1 MRVPGKNIAALGLL
15 LLLAIPL
22 IFSITVVI
30 KQKVLQYQRRA
41 RFETEILQTIK
52 ISPEKFHWIKP
63 EKEILV
69 DGKMFDVKSYHKEGD
84 KISVTGFFDHKEEKM
99 VNHMNTLL
107 HQKDKPTDPY
117 GHAMVKFL
125 MAPLFHEPAGFSIC
139 DSWKIIAQQFST
151 YTEPIH
157 TVSYDAVAPPPKHC

>member
-1 MRVPGKNIAALGLL
+1 MRVPGKNITALGLL

-41 RFETEILQTIK
+41 RFESEVLQTIR
-52 ISPEKFHWIKP
+52 ISPEKLYWIKP

-107 HQKDKPTDPY
+107 HQKSKPSSPY

-125 MAPLFHEPAGFSIC
+125 MLPLYHEPAGFSIQ
-139 DSWKIIAQQFST
+139 DNWKTIAQQFLN
-151 YTEPIH
+151 YTELIPTI
-157 TVSYDAVAPPPKHC
+157 SYDAVAPPPKYC